1 MRVEVKSNKTLNHS
15 RAKTGKAQR
24 SQKKADVSSIQ
35 IEALNRLNKLEV
47 GKFLNLHG
55 LGRLLIELRLAR
67 GFTQADLARQLGVD
81 VSQVS
86 RDERYEY
93 RGIILE
99 RAIRILDALNANL
112 VVRLEP
118 QMFQKRR

>member
-15 RAKTGKAQR
+15 TAKTGKAQR

-47 GKFLNLHG
+47 GEFLNLHG
-55 LGRLLIELRLAR
+55 LGRLLIDLRLAR
-67 GFTQADLARQLGVD
+67 GFTQADLARRLGVD

-112 VVRLEP
+112 VVRLEL